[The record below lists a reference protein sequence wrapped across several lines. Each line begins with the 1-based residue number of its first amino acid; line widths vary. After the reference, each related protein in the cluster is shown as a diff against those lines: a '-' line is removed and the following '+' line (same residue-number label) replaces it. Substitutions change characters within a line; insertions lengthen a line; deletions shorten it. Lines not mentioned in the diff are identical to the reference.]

1 MIELNT
7 KDLLQ
12 IASFLI
18 VGGGI
23 LWRFSSLLG
32 DIKTD
37 LKLINQQLGQIV
49 PKLDDHETRIRRLEE
64 KEVRTLFMDRHGV
77 DK

>member
-1 MIELNT
+1 MVVVELNT

-12 IASFLI
+12 VTSILL
-18 VGGGI
+18 VGGGV

-37 LKLINQQLGQIV
+37 LHLINQKLSQII
-49 PKLDDHETRIRRLEE
+49 PKLDDHETRIRQVE
-64 KEVRTLFMDRHGV
+64 KLVAEKLSAKD
-77 DK
+77 

>member
-1 MIELNT
+1 MIELSS

-12 IASFLI
+12 ITSLLL
-18 VGGGI
+18 VGGGV

-37 LKLINQQLGQIV
+37 LQLINQKLSQIA
-49 PKLDDHETRIRRLEE
+49 PRLDDHEARIRHLEKLIAE
-64 KEVRTLFMDRHGV
+64 KLGTGN
-77 DK
+77 